1 MGPVEKC
8 LLLISLTVA
17 FAPLA
22 QRLHVAEPIAFVI
35 GGLLVSL
42 VPGFPVVQLDPELV
56 FLLVMPPLL
65 YVQAFFTPWREFKA
79 NLRPILLLAVG
90 LVLFTATGVAWF
102 VHWLVP
108 TIPWAATFALGA
120 IVSPP
125 DAVAVAAVAR
135 RLHLPKRLVTVLE
148 GESLVNDATGL
159 VVLRFA
165 LTALAAGSFSL
176 PAAAAELVKV
186 GAGGVA
192 VGLAT
197 GWAILRLRRLL
208 DEDAWQVTLS
218 LLTPFAAYLPAERL
232 HCSGVLAVVACGIL
246 LGAKLPMQLSFSARM
261 LGAATWRMVEF
272 LLNGVVFVLIGLQLR
287 LVLSGLSADYSWSQ
301 LAVWA
306 AAVSALVIGL
316 RPLWVFPVTHI
327 TRWIIPGLRKSDPV
341 PPWQSMAVLSWA
353 GVRGVVSL
361 AAALALPRELPDGTA
376 FPGREL
382 LVFLTFVVILA
393 TLVLQGLSFPWV
405 VRRLGVR
412 DTEDIR
418 ECERKARL
426 ALARAGLMEL
436 DRQTGLGGPLNA
448 RAVRAV
454 RDHYE
459 ERLADADD
467 AVADTLGWSPRME
480 HSITWRRLR
489 HAAIL
494 AERAELGRLHE
505 RDEIPSVLVPHIG
518 RELDLEEA
526 RLGR

>member
-35 GGLLVSL
+35 GGLPGSL
-42 VPGFPVVQLDPELV
+42 IPGFPVVQLDPDLV

-90 LVLFTATGVAWF
+90 LVLFTATGVAGF

-125 DAVAVAAVAR
+125 DAVAVAGVAR
-135 RLHLPKRLVTVLE
+135 RLNLPKRLVTVLE

-176 PAAAAELVKV
+176 PAAAADLVKV

-192 VGLAT
+192 IGLAT
-197 GWAILRLRRLL
+197 GWAMLRLRRLL
-208 DEDAWQVTLS
+208 DDDAWQVTLS
-218 LLTPFAAYLPAERL
+218 MLTPFAAYLPAERL

-246 LGAKLPMQLSFSARM
+246 LGARLPMQLSFSART

-287 LVLSGLSADYSWSQ
+287 LVLSGLSADSSWVQ
-301 LAVWA
+301 LAGWA
-306 AAVSALVIGL
+306 VAVSVFVIGL
-316 RPLWVFPVTHI
+316 RPLWVFPVTHV
-327 TRWIIPGLRKSDPV
+327 TRWIVPGLSNTDPV
-341 PPWQSMAVLSWA
+341 PPWRSMAVLSLA

-376 FPGREL
+376 SPGREL
-382 LVFLTFVVILA
+382 LVFLTFAVILA

-418 ECERKARL
+418 ECERNARL
-426 ALARAGLMEL
+426 ALARAGLVGL
-436 DRQTGLGGPLNA
+436 DRQARLGGPLNA
-448 RAVRAV
+448 RAARAV

-459 ERLADADD
+459 ERLAEADD
-467 AVADTLGWSPRME
+467 AVADTLGWSPQME

-489 HAAIL
+489 HASIL
-494 AERAELGRLHE
+494 AERAELGRLSE
-505 RDEIPSVLVPHIG
+505 RDEIPSELVPGIG